1 MKRKYQKLPQQEIN
15 AIVVE
20 RLLNEVQSWD
30 EECIEDLVYHY
41 NEIFEQQIS
50 NIQELKETVKVVD
63 PEVFA
68 DNMDEILDEQGDAF
82 GTERQCDPRGD
93 FRNGEWNMWEI
104 E

>member
-15 AIVVE
+15 TIVVD
-20 RLLNEVQSWD
+20 RLLKEIESWD
-30 EECIEDLVYHY
+30 EECIEDLVYYY
-41 NEIFEQQIS
+41 NDAFEQTIS
-50 NIQELKETVKVVD
+50 NINELKETVKIID
-63 PEVFA
+63 PDLFA
-68 DNMDEILDEQGDAF
+68 EKMDDILDEQGDAF